1 MKHIKSYRNIIR
13 ERKRELDKLTKSFND
28 NDDNDFIIVCDKYL
42 TDSISI
48 KEFNDYLDN
57 DLKLNVMNESW
68 FTDLVGGKK
77 WNATSEFFNSIV
89 SKVKSFSKSYLV
101 KCSDESLRDKTL
113 ELLSTLYERIM
124 SGMKMFGEFIKK
136 NKKGLYTS
144 LTKISVSLGI
154 SFTVTYILSFF
165 SVGWVAAL
173 GAKMGASVIS
183 KKAGEKTSKVLVGE
197 GKIHR
202 YNSFI
207 NEESTIGSS
216 IKKGALSLGKGILSF
231 FKVLRKFKIAILI
244 FFGTVFILDL
254 IFHPMFSPIVHIA
267 QMNHLSDIFS
277 QDFTPVTNIPKVDL
291 TKASEVKV
299 VNLAKAGAS
308 LKAIS
313 YANDNIETKDM
324 GQTFGSGLDQS
335 LNNLKDV
342 TDHPQEVAKGAG
354 ELVNQLAAQ
363 VHDNNIEGVNG
374 ITSQPAQDLTSDD
387 FHKTTGHDIDD
398 IKDKSSIE
406 KIESEG
412 EMNIKS
418 ALASDESLRKG
429 EHVLTEVEQKT
440 EEVYQKLDKISN
452 KLEKL
457 ANRGEWDEYKKL
469 MLDNEII
476 TKTDDGYLSNFS
488 SSKEYYYFP
497 GDKGYEQIAKNYGEE
512 VNYPIHV
519 DVNQYSNID
528 STTKTFISNSEDS
541 SGVNSFS
548 GFTSLSFDERS
559 DGKNMMILMINVDG
573 GESRTYFFNGDYIEE
588 NGYEIDKEGLL
599 KVVKN
604 LFPEKVEEYEKIV
617 LKK

>member
-1 MKHIKSYRNIIR
+1 MKYIKSYRNIIR
-13 ERKRELDKLTKSFND
+13 ERKRELDKLTKSFNV

-42 TDSISI
+42 SDSISI

-57 DLKLNVMNESW
+57 DLKLNMMNENW

-89 SKVKSFSKSYLV
+89 AKIKSFSKSYLV

-124 SGMKMFGEFIKK
+124 SGMKMFGDFIKR

-197 GKIHR
+197 EKIHR

-254 IFHPMFSPIVHIA
+254 IFHPIFAPIVQIA

-313 YANDNIETKDM
+313 YDNDNIEAKDM

-354 ELVNQLAAQ
+354 DLVNQLAAQ
-363 VHDNNIEGVNG
+363 VHDNNTEGVNG
-374 ITSQPAQDLTSDD
+374 VTSQPAQDLTSDD

-398 IKDKSSIE
+398 IKDKSIE
-406 KIESEG
+406 KEVEDG

-418 ALASDESLRKG
+418 SLASDESLRKG

-440 EEVYQKLDKISN
+440 EEVYQKFDKISN
-452 KLEKL
+452 KLERL
-457 ANRGEWDEYKKL
+457 AQDGKWDEYKKL

-476 TKTDDGYLSNFS
+476 TKTDDGYLSNLNS
-488 SSKEYYYFP
+488 DKEHYYFP
-497 GDKGYEQIAKNYGEE
+497 GDKGYEQIAKNYGQE

-519 DVNQYSNID
+519 AEYSDNID
-528 STTKTFISNSEDS
+528 STTKTFISNSD
-541 SGVNSFS
+541 GNSFN

-559 DGKNMMILMINVDG
+559 DGKNMMILMIAVDG

-588 NGYEIDKEGLL
+588 NGYEIDKESLL